1 MGFLSGQMAQAG
13 LITQLAGAGSSMMG
27 SYYSAKNQA
36 ANLNFQAN
44 IAGINARIAE
54 SAAQSELQ
62 KGQRQIGALTLQAGQ
77 LKARQRATLAA
88 NGVDLGYGSA
98 AEIQAS
104 TDLMKEIDMDTI
116 QANAVRSAW
125 GYRTEKANYQAQAI
139 MAGAAAKGIRPVESA
154 VSSLLGGA
162 GSVANSW
169 YGLKKSG
176 AFNPSDVGAANK
188 TADPIYSLGA
198 SRKWW

>member
-13 LITQLAGAGSSMMG
+13 LITQLAGAGSSMVG

-36 ANLNFQAN
+36 STLNFQAN

-104 TDLMKEIDMDTI
+104 TDLMKEIDMDTVH
-116 QANAVRSAW
+116 ANAVRSAW
-125 GYRTEKANYQAQAI
+125 GYRTQKANYQTQAI
-139 MAGAAAKGIRPVESA
+139 MARAAAKGISPVESA
-154 VSSLLGGA
+154 VSSLLGSA
-162 GSVANSW
+162 GSVSNSW
-169 YGLKKSG
+169 YGLKKAG
-176 AFNPSDVGAANK
+176 AFNPSDVVAANK
-188 TADPIYSLGA
+188 TADPIYSLGS